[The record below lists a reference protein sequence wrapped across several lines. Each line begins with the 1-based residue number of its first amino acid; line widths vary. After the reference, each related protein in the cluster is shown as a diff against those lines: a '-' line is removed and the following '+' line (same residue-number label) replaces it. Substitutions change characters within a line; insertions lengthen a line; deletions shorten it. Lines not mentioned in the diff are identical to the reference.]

1 MGARP
6 PSGFSPQRR
15 RPSWTTS
22 TFSRDIAAQYPRL
35 VCVPVSW
42 KVTVR
47 HGSSVG
53 REKFDSLDEAIDEAR
68 RRVEEIRREGGL
80 PEISVFRTHAPD
92 QRVHARIEIS
102 GPGLIRAPAG
112 GIDVMG
118 DGTAIPY
125 TGAIRKERI
134 DAASLD
140 EAFERLKGAL
150 GE

>member
-1 MGARP
+1 VGK
-6 PSGFSPQRR
+6 
-15 RPSWTTS
+15 
-22 TFSRDIAAQYPRL
+22 
-35 VCVPVSW
+35 W

-53 REKFDSLDEAIDEAR
+53 REKFDSLDEAIGEAR

-80 PEISVFRTHAPD
+80 PTISAFRKHTPD

-102 GPGLIRAPAG
+102 GPGLIRGKEG

-118 DGTAIPY
+118 DGSAIAY
-125 TGAIRKERI
+125 TGAIRKEQI
-134 DAASLD
+134 EADSLD
-140 EAFERLKGAL
+140 EAFERLQSAL

>member
-1 MGARP
+1 M
-6 PSGFSPQRR
+6 
-15 RPSWTTS
+15 
-22 TFSRDIAAQYPRL
+22 
-35 VCVPVSW
+35 PVSW

-53 REKFDSLDEAIDEAR
+53 REKFDSLDEAVDEAR

-102 GPGLIRAPAG
+102 GPGLIRAPEG

>member
-6 PSGFSPQRR
+6 PSGCSPQRR
-15 RPSWTTS
+15 RASLTTS
-22 TFSRDIAAQYPRL
+22 TFSLAIAAQYPRL
-35 VCVPVSW
+35 ICVPVRW

-47 HGSSVG
+47 HGSNVG

-68 RRVEEIRREGGL
+68 LRVEQIRREGGL
-80 PEISVFRTHAPD
+80 PTISVFRTHTSD

-102 GPGLIRAPAG
+102 GPGLIRTPEG

-134 DAASLD
+134 DACSLD
-140 EAFERLKGAL
+140 EAFERLRSGL
-150 GE
+150 GG